1 MLEYAIKNAKQTG
14 ISFLY
19 TSDLA
24 LTVLNTS
31 AKNIPDTGYTSHR
44 PSGNATHFPVGNNS
58 PTIHCKAIG
67 PMSKFTAQIETACN
81 RMAMIHITN
90 IFTLI
95 CFNNPI
101 NRKLMPANIRISKI
115 TILDPACGSGNFL
128 TVSYMALR
136 RLENRIITEQH
147 KEFKSGQVTFKLMGY
162 LCNWASTKDT
172 TSDDADSQKQY
183 EDWKA
188 QFPKDINSFLIE
200 QITELNNIYNPLV
213 KKYASKTKKLKDM
226 TDFMVLIRN
235 MMEAGIQIEAEHKS
249 WQAMGDGGIILNFKA
264 AQITDTDNQEAVKA
278 FTNFLCG
285 INTISNCLAE
295 PFKPTAFITA
305 KGTIISYPLR
315 YSPFSGFQRYINE
328 IQKYMDSKP
337 HTDWEEKNFNSAFK
351 LNGENWELIRF

>member
-1 MLEYAIKNAKQTG
+1 MNLGDKIKKYRVLRGLTQTKLGEMVGFSRTTANSRIRKYETNEMAPKADIRQKLSDALNVDMSALSDIDVQSEEDIMQVLFLLEETQDMEIVRDGNK
-14 ISFLY
+14 IS
-19 TSDLA
+19 
-24 LTVLNTS
+24 LTFDCES
-31 AKNIPDTGYTSHR
+31 
-44 PSGNATHFPVGNNS
+44 
-58 PTIHCKAIG
+58 
-67 PMSKFTAQIETACN
+67 N
-81 RMAMIHITN
+81 R
-90 IFTLI
+90 
-95 CFNNPI
+95 NP
-101 NRKLMPANIRISKI
+101 
-115 TILDPACGSGNFL
+115 
-128 TVSYMALR
+128 
-136 RLENRIITEQH
+136 
-147 KEFKSGQVTFKLMGY
+147 KLMGY

-213 KKYASKTKKLKDM
+213 KKYASKAKKLKDM

-235 MMEAGIQIEAEHKS
+235 MMETGIQIEAEHKS
-249 WQAMGDGGIILNFKA
+249 WQTMGDGGIILNFKA
-264 AQITDTDNQEAVKA
+264 AQLTDTDNQHAVKA
-278 FTNFLCG
+278 FTDFLCG
-285 INTISNCLAE
+285 INTISDFLAE

-351 LNGENWELIRF
+351 LNGENWELIRFK